1 MGCEV
6 STNAGNPEEGGGM
19 MGNHIRRRALRSV
32 LGIAIGV
39 AVSLCQTDALA
50 QTVVRLGSLFPATN
64 FDSLANIKLADMIA
78 QKTGGKLK
86 VELFPASQL
95 GSETEQ
101 TEQVRSG
108 ALQFH
113 ISGGSFQQYVPEA
126 QIIGL
131 PGLWKNHDHVFR
143 VMTSDVGKQIIEMAE
158 KKNVGIKILAFVT
171 TGERYFYGRKRPYEQ
186 TADFAGIK
194 IRVDTM
200 PASAAIWRT
209 LRANP
214 VPMPLTEVYSALQ
227 TGVIDAAEYPPC
239 VALSVKTYEQAKY
252 ITTTAHQLTLLAL
265 QVNQKWYDGLPAD
278 LRGQIKAAVDEWL
291 PIRYQ
296 MAKEAEG
303 GCMAR
308 MKEQGAEV
316 HALKDP
322 DKLRAT
328 LEPIQKEFGDK
339 NNLNDLIAKIKA
351 MQ

>member
-1 MGCEV
+1 MRV
-6 STNAGNPEEGGGM
+6 FRSTRQRLAGLFGSL
-19 MGNHIRRRALRSV
+19 ACLAC
-32 LGIAIGV
+32 LGLGV
-39 AVSLCQTDALA
+39 GPVQA
-50 QTVVRLGSLFPATN
+50 QTVVRLGSLFPVTN
-64 FDSLANIKLADMIA
+64 FDSVANVKLAEMIA

-143 VMTSDVGKQIIEMAE
+143 VMTSDVGKQILEMAE
-158 KKNVGIKILAFVT
+158 KKNVGIRILAFVT
-171 TGERYFYGRKRPYEQ
+171 TGERYFYGRKRAFEQ
-186 TADFAGIK
+186 TGDFAGIK

-239 VALSVKTYEQAKY
+239 VALSAKTYEQAKH

-296 MAKEAEG
+296 MAKEAEV
-303 GCMAR
+303 GCIAK

-328 LEPIQKEFGDK
+328 LAPIQKEFGDK
-339 NNLNDLIAKIKA
+339 FNLNDLIAKIKA
-351 MQ
+351 TN

>member
-1 MGCEV
+1 M
-6 STNAGNPEEGGGM
+6 STYVG
-19 MGNHIRRRALRSV
+19 RRHALRSV
-32 LGIAIGV
+32 LGVLVGSAFLYLGQP
-39 AVSLCQTDALA
+39 AVQA

-64 FDSLANIKLADMIA
+64 FDSVANVKLADMIA
-78 QKTGGKLK
+78 EKTGGKLK

-95 GSETEQ
+95 GSENEQ

-126 QIIGL
+126 QIVGL

-143 VMTSDVGKQIIEMAE
+143 LMTSDAGKQIIEMAE
-158 KKNVGIKILAFVT
+158 KKNIGIKILAFVT
-171 TGERYFYGRKRPYEQ
+171 TGERYFYGRKRPFEN

-200 PASAAIWRT
+200 PASAAIWRA

-214 VPMPLTEVYSALQ
+214 VPMALTEVYSALH

-265 QVNQKWYDGLPAD
+265 QVNQKWYDGLPAE

-303 GCMAR
+303 GCIAK

-339 NNLNDLIAKIKA
+339 YSLNDLIAKIKA
-351 MQ
+351 MN

>member
-1 MGCEV
+1 MNMDSRGRGML
-6 STNAGNPEEGGGM
+6 STLVVLVGFAWLLLSQPE
-19 MGNHIRRRALRSV
+19 
-32 LGIAIGV
+32 
-39 AVSLCQTDALA
+39 ALA

-64 FDSLANIKLADMIA
+64 FDSVANVRLAEMIA

-108 ALQFH
+108 ALQLH

-131 PGLWKNHDHVFR
+131 PGLWKNHDHVFH

-158 KKNVGIKILAFVT
+158 KKNIGIKILAFVT
-171 TGERYFYGRKRPYEQ
+171 TGERYFYGRKRAYEQ

-278 LRGQIKAAVDEWL
+278 LRGQVRAAVDEWL
-291 PIRYQ
+291 PIRHQ

-303 GCMAR
+303 GCMVK
-308 MKEQGAEV
+308 MKEQGAEI

-339 NNLNDLIAKIKA
+339 YNLNDLIAKIKA
-351 MQ
+351 MN